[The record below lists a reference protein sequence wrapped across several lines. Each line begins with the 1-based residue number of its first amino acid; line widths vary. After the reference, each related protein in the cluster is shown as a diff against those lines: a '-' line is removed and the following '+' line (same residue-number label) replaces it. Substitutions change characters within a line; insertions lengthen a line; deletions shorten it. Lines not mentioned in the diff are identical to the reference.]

1 MLEPTVSPRPS
12 VVALATSM
20 ALLSLALGGC
30 QRDAAEPST
39 RSPLVPPAPPTV
51 VVAAAP
57 VAALDRAGLLAA
69 MDAVS
74 SAYASGV
81 DTADTTL
88 SGRRFV
94 VRQAFGC
101 AAEIPPAG
109 EANVESGVGTWSRSP
124 DGKSLKVTLTPGDWT
139 ASPLITEGGE
149 PVWEAVEGVWLTR
162 PWMRTSDC
170 PRVSY
175 PTGVDDTARKRAPQT
190 MGLASVFEADGS
202 RLGRRNGRAYDFTV
216 RGVDDQPAASPEQ
229 GYRLIIEGRMA
240 AFPDGRSIR
249 CRASGPDERPVCIAA
264 VHVDRVAFEDASGAA
279 LSEWRGG

>member
-1 MLEPTVSPRPS
+1 MLEPTVSPRPM

-30 QRDAAEPST
+30 QRDPAEPST
-39 RSPLVPPAPPTV
+39 RSPAVPPAPPI
-51 VVAAAP
+51 VATAP

-69 MDAVS
+69 MDAAS
-74 SAYASGV
+74 SGYASGV
-81 DTADTTL
+81 ETADTSL

-101 AAEIPPAG
+101 AAETRPPG
-109 EANVESGVGTWSRSP
+109 EANAENGVGIWSRSP
-124 DGKSLKVTLTPGDWT
+124 DGKSLKVTLTPDDWS

-175 PTGVDDTARKRAPQT
+175 LTGVEVTARERAPQT

-216 RGVDDQPAASPEQ
+216 RGLDDQPAASPEQ
-229 GYRLIIEGRMA
+229 GYRLMIEGRMA

-264 VHVDRVAFEDASGAA
+264 VHVDRVAFEDANGTA